1 MDTTETG
8 ILVSIFALAA
18 LLIALP
24 RALGRRAKRAR
35 GEPVDD
41 VDAATDA
48 EPEPRRR
55 LRDRLGRSRAPFA
68 GMRGRMRARR
78 IDDEAWDDL
87 EETLLAAD
95 TGLDTTTALVDAVRR
110 RAVAGGVTD
119 ADDLPGLLEQEIVAS
134 LDATR
139 ADRTLHLEPGRTNV
153 WLLVGVNGAGKT
165 TTAAK
170 LATQALADGH
180 SVLLAAADTFRAAAA
195 DQLAV
200 WGDRLGVDVI
210 RGQEGGDPGAV
221 AFDAVEAARARG
233 IELVLVDTAGRLH
246 TKVNLMAELE
256 KVRRVVERTPD
267 VLREVLLVL
276 DATTGQNGVTQARQ
290 FRDAVGV
297 TGVVLAKLDGTAKG
311 GVVLAIESEL
321 GVPVKLVG
329 VGESAAD
336 LVPFDPDE
344 FAAALVGR
352 DETGDDPDST
362 TVISTSAT
370 RSTPDVRRAVGAFRR
385 HLPPAAGAGGS

>member
-1 MDTTETG
+1 MDATETV
-8 ILVSIFALAA
+8 ILVSIFAFAA

-35 GEPVDD
+35 GDELDD
-41 VDAATDA
+41 VDASAGA

-78 IDDEAWDDL
+78 LDDEAWEDL
-87 EETLLAAD
+87 EETLLVAD
-95 TGLDTTTALVDAVRR
+95 TGLETTTALVDAVRR

-119 ADDLPGLLEQEIVAS
+119 ADALPRLLEEEIVATLS
-134 LDATR
+134 ATS
-139 ADRTLHLEPGRTNV
+139 ADRTLHLEPGRTNA

-180 SVLLAAADTFRAAAA
+180 SVVLAAADTFRAAAA
-195 DQLAV
+195 DQLAA

-233 IELVLVDTAGRLH
+233 IDLVLVDTAGRLH

-256 KVRRVVERTPD
+256 KVRRVVDRTPD

-276 DATTGQNGVTQARQ
+276 DATTGQNGLMQARQ
-290 FRDAVGV
+290 FREDVGV

-329 VGESAAD
+329 VGESAGD
-336 LVPFDPDE
+336 LVPFDPEE

-352 DETGDDPDST
+352 EGDPLDHRDEVD
-362 TVISTSAT
+362 A
-370 RSTPDVRRAVGAFRR
+370 
-385 HLPPAAGAGGS
+385 